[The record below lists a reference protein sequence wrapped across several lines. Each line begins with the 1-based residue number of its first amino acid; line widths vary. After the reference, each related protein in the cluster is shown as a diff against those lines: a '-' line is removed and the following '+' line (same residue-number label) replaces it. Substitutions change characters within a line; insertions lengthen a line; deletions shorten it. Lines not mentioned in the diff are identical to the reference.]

1 MIPTLEEA
9 ENVAGAIR
17 SAPPGAEVIV
27 VDGGSGDG
35 TARVAAGA
43 GARVLSAP
51 RGRALQLNRGA
62 RAAGGEWMLFLH
74 ADCRLP
80 EDAASEIRRVL
91 RAPGVVGGWFPLRI
105 ASGGRLLRL
114 GARGSNLRARCLR
127 LPYGDQ
133 AIFARRKAFLAAGG
147 FPDDPIMEDAGL
159 ARRLRRL
166 GRLAPAAAPVTTNAG
181 HWERLGPVLTAVLD
195 YAALAAWLLG
205 APPRWIAGIYFP
217 LHCRHRHRR
226 PP

>member
-1 MIPTLEEA
+1 MC
-9 ENVAGAIR
+9 IR
-17 SAPPGAEVIV
+17 
-27 VDGGSGDG
+27 D
-35 TARVAAGA
+35 R
-43 GARVLSAP
+43 
-51 RGRALQLNRGA
+51 
-62 RAAGGEWMLFLH
+62 
-74 ADCRLP
+74 
-80 EDAASEIRRVL
+80 L

-105 ASGGRLLRL
+105 ASAGRLLRL

-166 GRLAPAAAPVTTNAG
+166 GQLAPAAAAVTTNAG

-195 YAALAAWLLG
+195 YLALAAWLLR
-205 APPRWIAGIYFP
+205 APPRWIARVYLP
-217 LHCRHRHRR
+217 LQRGPRPRR
-226 PP
+226 SP